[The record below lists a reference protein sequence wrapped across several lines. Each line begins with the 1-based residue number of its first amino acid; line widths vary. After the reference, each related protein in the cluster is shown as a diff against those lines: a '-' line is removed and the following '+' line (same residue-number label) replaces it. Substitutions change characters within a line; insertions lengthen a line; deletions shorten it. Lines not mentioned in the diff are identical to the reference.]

1 MANNN
6 ASAEFLGKRHPH
18 ELRIWSVLVR
28 SSKTSQN
35 IHPGRSSG
43 TSTAVSCG
51 GAVAS
56 TPFGGFRITITES
69 RVQPTTRTQEPFDA
83 DVNRPPLALE
93 AVLVPL
99 ADRSEQVQLPTI
111 AEVQPRIWHGG
122 IVA

>member
-6 ASAEFLGKRHPH
+6 ESPEFLGKCHPH
-18 ELRIWSVLVR
+18 GSRQRSVLVR
-28 SSKTSQN
+28 SSKTSHN
-35 IHPGRSSG
+35 MHPRRSSG

-69 RVQPTTRTQEPFDA
+69 RVQPTTRTQEPFDV
-83 DVNRPPLALE
+83 DVDRVPPTLE

-99 ADRSEQVQLPTI
+99 ADRAHEIELPTI
-111 AEVQPRIWHGG
+111 AEVKPSIWHGG